1 MVPTS
6 HQPLGRSLEK
16 AAPWGLSSGVP
27 VTCPEPLEDRQGWGQ
42 TPPQPLPRRV
52 STCQPR
58 GRDAGSPWHTFCL
71 KTRPPRGRPCSG
83 FCATGVLSQGEVVPR
98 TPRAHTGRA
107 MSGQAVCS
115 HGAGSAHVARSR
127 SFLEMMEARSR
138 GHASPLTTS
147 GQSPS
152 SGSQS
157 PVVPPSTVSTGSSS
171 PSTPQ
176 PALQPPFQAPPAP
189 PAPTEAPPPPAAPP
203 RRSIIARLFGASPA
217 TEVAPPPPGR
227 PHPLGQPPPGRP
239 HLHLQGRPQ
248 PQGGPHPRGGPEAG
262 PGFLRGSSPVCLP
275 GPRRDKVPH
284 PPGQVALQPS
294 HTIPLTAQREGVAE
308 HKLAPAVPRA
318 GPSCR
323 GLRESPGRGG
333 LCS

>member
-1 MVPTS
+1 M
-6 HQPLGRSLEK
+6 
-16 AAPWGLSSGVP
+16 
-27 VTCPEPLEDRQGWGQ
+27 
-42 TPPQPLPRRV
+42 
-52 STCQPR
+52 
-58 GRDAGSPWHTFCL
+58 
-71 KTRPPRGRPCSG
+71 
-83 FCATGVLSQGEVVPR
+83 PR
-98 TPRAHTGRA
+98 TPCAHTGRA
-107 MSGQAVCS
+107 EHSHTGRATSGQAVCS
-115 HGAGSAHVARSR
+115 HGAGSAHMARSR

-189 PAPTEAPPPPAAPP
+189 PAPAEAPPPPAAPP

-262 PGFLRGSSPVCLP
+262 PGFLRGSGPVCLP
-275 GPRRDKVPH
+275 ALGGTRSPILLGRRPCS
-284 PPGQVALQPS
+284 PATPS
-294 HTIPLTAQREGVAE
+294 HSRPSGRGSLSTSWHLLSPEP
-308 HKLAPAVPRA
+308 APAAEVSAKVQDVEDFVPEDSLDRNFLEDTAPTKDEKRLGA
-318 GPSCR
+318 GGPPDSDR
-323 GLRESPGRGG
+323 
-333 LCS
+333 